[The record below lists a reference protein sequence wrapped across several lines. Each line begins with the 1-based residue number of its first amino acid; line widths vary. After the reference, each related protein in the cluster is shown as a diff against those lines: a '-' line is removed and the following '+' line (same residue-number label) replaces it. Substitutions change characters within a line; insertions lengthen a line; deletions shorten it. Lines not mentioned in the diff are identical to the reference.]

1 MSLVRKEASPP
12 PNKPFKRIGGERRPL
27 PGELHVNCQ
36 KIMGIFLEN
45 RLGMIYYH
53 TGGDKMTV
61 SKIAIT
67 IDDNTLKQI
76 DVLVKSKLFPNRS
89 KAIQEAITEKLMR
102 LEKRR
107 LAQEC
112 AMLDPEYEQ
121 SLAEEGLSSE
131 LEEWPAY

>member
-1 MSLVRKEASPP
+1 
-12 PNKPFKRIGGERRPL
+12 
-27 PGELHVNCQ
+27 
-36 KIMGIFLEN
+36 
-45 RLGMIYYH
+45 
-53 TGGDKMTV
+53 MTV

-67 IDDNTLKQI
+67 IDDNTLKQL
-76 DVLVKSKLFPNRS
+76 DGLVKAKLFPNRS
-89 KAIQEAITEKLMR
+89 RAIQEAIAEKLSR

-112 AMLDPEYEQ
+112 AKLDPDFEQ